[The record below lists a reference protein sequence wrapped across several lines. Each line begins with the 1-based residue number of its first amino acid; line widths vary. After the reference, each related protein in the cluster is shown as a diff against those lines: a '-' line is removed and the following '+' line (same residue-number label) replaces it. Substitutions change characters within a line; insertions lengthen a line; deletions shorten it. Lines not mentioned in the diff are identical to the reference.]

1 VSQTQTKFIDEKEVS
16 MITLTIDGQKVEVP
30 EGTTVLEAAD
40 KINVRIPRLCHHP
53 ALKPYGSC
61 RLCVVEVEGFRTMQA
76 SCTLPASNNMVVRTD
91 TPALRESREFVL
103 SMLFSE
109 RNHFCPF
116 CQVSGGDCELQNSA
130 YDEHMTHWP
139 LQPNWTNFPVDTS
152 HPYYVLDN
160 NRCILCRRC
169 VRACGELVGNFTL
182 AIEERGANNLLIA
195 DVGVPLGESTCIKC
209 GTCVQVCPTGAL
221 IDRTSAYQG
230 LDKKVDYTPS
240 VCIGCSVGCSVNVVT
255 RDNRLVRIEGD
266 FNGAVNGGLMCEN
279 GRYVPMTESRERITQ
294 PMLKK
299 NGKLEPVSWDEA
311 LKAIADHMKPLV
323 DKGDHS
329 VAAIAST
336 RLPAEALSLFKQLFA
351 DGFGST
357 VVTSV
362 EEGLP
367 TARST
372 ELAQTVGSFEAKLE
386 ALKTADA
393 VITVGVDLS
402 RNHQVAGFFAKR
414 IRPNGVPIIVIDP
427 GDNGLD
433 PICDVAIKP
442 EAGKDAD
449 VFRAL
454 LAASKGETIADAQL
468 ANAAHL
474 ISKAQKPVIVYGK
487 GLIAFNEPQALET
500 MIEYAKAIGA
510 NVIGVKGEANSL
522 AAAQYQLD
530 RPFALNGH
538 QAAFVAIGD
547 DYVTQRLLQ
556 RLEKAPFLVAQASYA
571 SKLTKMADV
580 VLPVTIWAEQGGHYV
595 NLEGRL
601 QEAVAALQA
610 VDGVRSN
617 VEALQ
622 AVAQQVG
629 VETKDNWKEALFQR
643 KSAVEIA

>member
-1 VSQTQTKFIDEKEVS
+1 
-16 MITLTIDGQKVEVP
+16 MITLTIDGQKIEVP

-40 KINVRIPRLCHHP
+40 KLDIRIPRLCHHP
-53 ALKPYGSC
+53 ALTPYGSC
-61 RLCVVEVEGFRTMQA
+61 RLCVVEVEGFRTIQA
-76 SCTLPASNNMVVRTD
+76 SCTLPASNNMVVRTN
-91 TPALRESREFVL
+91 TPALQESREFVL

-139 LQPNWTNFPVDTS
+139 IQPQWSNFPVDTS

-160 NRCILCRRC
+160 SRCILCRRC

-182 AIEERGANNLLIA
+182 AIEERGANNMLIA
-195 DVGVPLGESTCIKC
+195 DVGVPLGESSCIKC

-221 IDRTSAYQG
+221 IDRVSAYQG
-230 LDKKVDYTPS
+230 PVRNMVTTPS
-240 VCIGCSVGCSVNVVT
+240 ICVGCSVGCSINVVT

-266 FNGAVNGGLMCEN
+266 FNGAVNGGVMCEH
-279 GRYVPMTESRERITQ
+279 GRYNPMTEKRDRITQ

-299 NGKLEPVSWDEA
+299 NGQLEAVSWGEA
-311 LKAIADHMKPLV
+311 LKAIADRMKPLV
-323 DKGDHS
+323 GKGDHS

-336 RLPAEALSLFKQLFA
+336 RLPAEALSIFKQLFA

-362 EEGLP
+362 EEGRP
-367 TARST
+367 TARSS
-372 ELAQTVGSFEAKLE
+372 ELAQTVGSFESKLE

-414 IRPNGVPIIVIDP
+414 IHPNGVPLIVIDP
-427 GDNGLD
+427 SENGLD

-442 EAGKDAD
+442 EAGQDAD

-454 LAASKGETIADAQL
+454 LAAAKGETIADAQL
-468 ANAAHL
+468 ANAAQL
-474 ISKAQKPVIVYGK
+474 IGKAQKPVIVYGK
-487 GLIAFNEPQALET
+487 GLIAFNDPQALQALVD
-500 MIEYAKAIGA
+500 YAKAIGA
-510 NVIGVKGEANSL
+510 SVIGVKGEANSL
-522 AAAQYQLD
+522 VAAQYQLD
-530 RPFALNGH
+530 RPFVLNGH

-547 DYVTQRLLQ
+547 DYVTERLLQ

-571 SKLTKMADV
+571 SKLTEMADV
-580 VLPVTIWAEQGGHYV
+580 VLPVTMWAEQSGHYV
-595 NLEGRL
+595 NLEGRV
-601 QEAVAALQA
+601 QEASFSLTAP
-610 VDGVRSN
+610 DGVRSN
-617 VEALQ
+617 VAALQ

-629 VETKDNWKEALFQR
+629 VKTKDNWKETLFQR
-643 KSAVEIA
+643 KSVVEIV

>member
-1 VSQTQTKFIDEKEVS
+1 

-61 RLCVVEVEGFRTMQA
+61 RLCVVEVDGFRTMQA

-130 YDEHMTHWP
+130 YDEEMTHWP
-139 LQPNWTNFPVDTS
+139 LQPNWSIFPVDTT

-182 AIEERGANNLLIA
+182 AIEERGANNMLIA
-195 DVGVPLGESTCIKC
+195 DVGLPLGESSCIKC

-221 IDRTSAYQG
+221 IDRVSAYQG
-230 LDKKVDYTPS
+230 PVRNMATTPS
-240 VCIGCSVGCSVNVVT
+240 VCIGCSVGCSVNVIT

-266 FNGAVNGGLMCEN
+266 FNGAVNSGLMCEH
-279 GRYVPMTESRERITQ
+279 GRYNPMTEKRDRITQ

-311 LKAIADHMKPLV
+311 LTAIANHMKPLV
-323 DKGDHS
+323 GQSDHS

-372 ELAQTVGSFEAKLE
+372 ELAQTVGSFESKLE

-414 IRPNGVPIIVIDP
+414 IHPNGVPLIVIDP
-427 GDNGLD
+427 SENGLD

-454 LAASKGETIADAQL
+454 LAAAKGETIADAQL
-468 ANAAHL
+468 ANAAQL
-474 ISKAQKPVIVYGK
+474 IGKAQKPVIVYGK
-487 GLIAFNEPQALET
+487 GLIAFNDPQALQVL
-500 MIEYAKAIGA
+500 IEYATAIGA
-510 NVIGVKGEANSL
+510 SVIGVKGEANSL
-522 AAAQYQLD
+522 VAAQYQLD

-538 QAAFVAIGD
+538 QAAYVAIGD
-547 DYVTQRLLQ
+547 DYVTERLLQ

-571 SKLTKMADV
+571 SKLTEMADV
-580 VLPVTIWAEQGGHYV
+580 VLPVTMWAEQSGHYV
-595 NLEGRL
+595 NLEGRV
-601 QEAVAALQA
+601 QEAHFALAAP
-610 VDGVRSN
+610 DGVRSN
-617 VEALQ
+617 VAALQ

>member
-1 VSQTQTKFIDEKEVS
+1 

-61 RLCVVEVEGFRTMQA
+61 RLCVVEVDGFRTMQA

-130 YDEHMTHWP
+130 YAEHMTHWP
-139 LQPNWTNFPVDTS
+139 LQPDWSVFPVDTS

-160 NRCILCRRC
+160 SRCILCRRC

-182 AIEERGANNLLIA
+182 AIEERGANNMLIA
-195 DVGVPLGESTCIKC
+195 DVGVPLGDSTCIKC

-221 IDRTSAYQG
+221 IDRVSAYQG
-230 LDKKVDYTPS
+230 LDKNVATTPS
-240 VCIGCSVGCSVNVVT
+240 ICVECSVGCSVNVVT
-255 RDNRLVRIEGD
+255 LDNRLVRIEGD
-266 FNGAVNGGLMCEN
+266 FNGAVNGGILCEH
-279 GRYVPMTESRERITQ
+279 GRYTPMKEKRDRITQ

-299 NGKLEPVSWDEA
+299 NGQLEPVSWDEA
-311 LKAIADHMKPLV
+311 LKAIADRMQPLV
-323 DKGDHS
+323 GKGDHS

-336 RLPAEALSLFKQLFA
+336 RLPAEALSIFKQLFA

-362 EEGLP
+362 EEGRP

-372 ELAQTVGSFEAKLE
+372 ELAQTVGVFEAKLE

-414 IRPNGVPIIVIDP
+414 IRPNGVPLIVIDP
-427 GDNGLD
+427 SENGLD

-454 LAASKGETIADAQL
+454 LAAAKGETIADAQL
-468 ANAAHL
+468 ANAAQL
-474 ISKAQKPVIVYGK
+474 IGKAQKPVIVYGK
-487 GLIAFNEPQALET
+487 GLIAFNDPQALSAL
-500 MIEYAKAIGA
+500 IEYAKAIGA
-510 NVIGVKGEANSL
+510 SVIGVKGEANSL
-522 AAAQYQLD
+522 VAAQYQLD

-547 DYVTQRLLQ
+547 DYVTERLLQ

-571 SKLTKMADV
+571 SKLTEMADV
-580 VLPVTIWAEQGGHYV
+580 VLPVTMWAEQSGHYV
-595 NLEGRL
+595 NLEGRV
-601 QEAVAALQA
+601 QEASFSLTAP
-610 VDGVRSN
+610 DGVRSN

-629 VETKDNWKEALFQR
+629 IETKDNWKEALFRR
-643 KSAVEIA
+643 KSAVEIG